1 MAAFMKLKGEDAS
14 KAIVHPQFQP
24 EAGRAI
30 VHPQF
35 QPQADGF
42 MRLDDI
48 KGEFSPSRELLG
60 GSSYS
65 PWDHDV
71 INASDFAPATKD
83 IGWWT
88 VDGADF
94 RDHNHGKR
102 SNWDVICDVGT
113 AIKQERV
120 ADALANPDHAL
131 GLDVGP
137 VNQGA
142 DVWTNGS
149 ATSVKNA
156 LHSDYKPQEAVNDVG
171 WWTVDGADFRDHNH
185 GKRSNWD
192 VICDIGTSIKQPTD
206 LRANG
211 AVHQDTPMDTHP
223 NDNLLGY
230 PGAGSEALTNSRTI
244 PGDTHIPG
252 DMYRPTNVDS
262 NLSADALLQQ
272 VNGTI
277 GYELQAGIGIS
288 ANARGNT
295 TGTIAAYNVMGSGV
309 PVENH
314 CTGHC
319 FDGGSPVQENI
330 FAPVNVLRSDNRF

>member
-1 MAAFMKLKGEDAS
+1 MPNFTL
-14 KAIVHPQFQP
+14 I
-24 EAGRAI
+24 
-30 VHPQF
+30 
-35 QPQADGF
+35 DGQ
-42 MRLDDI
+42 I
-48 KGEFSPSRELLG
+48 K
-60 GSSYS
+60 
-65 PWDHDV
+65 
-71 INASDFAPATKD
+71 
-83 IGWWT
+83 
-88 VDGADF
+88 
-94 RDHNHGKR
+94 
-102 SNWDVICDVGT
+102 
-113 AIKQERV
+113 
-120 ADALANPDHAL
+120 
-131 GLDVGP
+131 
-137 VNQGA
+137 A

-192 VICDIGTSIKQPTD
+192 VICDVGTAIKQPAD
-206 LRANG
+206 LRAHG

-230 PGAGSEALTNSRTI
+230 PGAGTDALTN
-244 PGDTHIPG
+244 
-252 DMYRPTNVDS
+252 YRPEGVSEGVSSPAGYTDIIPALSVDRDS
-262 NLSADALLQQ
+262 SADALLQQ